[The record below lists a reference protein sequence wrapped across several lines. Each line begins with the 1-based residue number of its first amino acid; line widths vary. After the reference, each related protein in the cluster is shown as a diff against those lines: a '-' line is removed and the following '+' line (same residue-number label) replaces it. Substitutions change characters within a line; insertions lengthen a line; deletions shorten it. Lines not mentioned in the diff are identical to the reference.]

1 MSRILSMFA
10 VSMFAVSVT
19 SKGITTTPTTTTT
32 AITTATVLECTGTK
46 WGVISIDSSAASATV
61 HMTAAKTELELTG
74 LKYNYEQCV
83 NPKDVTLQVFEKG
96 DKKCG
101 TTSLGTVVKVTS
113 TRARKTAHMG
123 LKIDGRHMNEA
134 SLGKK
139 AYRKSTGPP
148 PVVTITV
155 CVHASVKKKDGS
167 GEVTFR
173 EDILSISY
181 TSVSTFSTVEA
192 NVVRKDAGTID
203 HDPIKAITES
213 KAYHCNNQF
222 QPVSGSITQEQPI
235 LRVCIT
241 GNSSKI
247 ACKYVAS
254 AILRQPG
261 NGNTKSTLISN
272 GRTQDAYTEIRQRGT
287 TCMVQKQLTGE
298 YFEKT
303 SASASL
309 GVVVSG
315 SAHMEYVERRRLRR
329 LQEGGSNANTG
340 GDAEFDDVS
349 IAIGSEEDHV
359 SAAALTTAYGIAIGV
374 IMVIATLM

>member
-1 MSRILSMFA
+1 
-10 VSMFAVSVT
+10 
-19 SKGITTTPTTTTT
+19 
-32 AITTATVLECTGTK
+32 
-46 WGVISIDSSAASATV
+46 
-61 HMTAAKTELELTG
+61 MTAAKTELEFTG

-83 NPKDVTLQVFEKG
+83 NPEDVTLQVFEKG
-96 DKKCG
+96 DGKCG

-139 AYRKSTGPP
+139 AYSKSTASPSSP

-167 GEVTFR
+167 GSVTFR

-181 TSVSTFSTVEA
+181 TSVSTFSTVEV

-222 QPVSGSITQEQPI
+222 QPVSASITQEQPI

-272 GRTQDAYTEIRQRGT
+272 GRTQDDYTEIRQRGT

-303 SASASL
+303 SVSASL

-329 LQEGGSNANTG
+329 LQEGGSVNA
-340 GDAEFDDVS
+340 GDAKFDDVF